1 MKRLGWL
8 GLIAVLPGFCVAGVP
23 LKGKLTPLP
32 RAHHVAGSWT
42 MRVFG
47 LGWASEVHGQVVFNG
62 QPVPGATVTAIQG
75 TKKVVVTTD
84 ALGNYSFP
92 DLADGTWTLSVEM
105 LCFEPVKQDVAVTV
119 NTPAG
124 KIELKMLPVAQLLA
138 IATAPKVETAP
149 ALTPRSAEPAKKG
162 TASAAVEIP
171 KPHSEADSNDGFLVN
186 GSTSNAATSKYALA
200 PAFGNTRSS
209 KSLYNAGLG
218 LHLDNSVFDARPD
231 SLTGQNTPKASYDR
245 LTAVLTFGGPI
256 RIPRLLPRGPNF
268 FIAYEF
274 TRDTNDTT
282 ASGLVPNLAER
293 MGNFSGQSVT
303 VVDPVTGLPYP
314 GDIVPVSPQAQAL
327 LQLYP
332 LPNTVGQYNYQA
344 AVLGATHD
352 DAMQLRMDKGIGR
365 RDQFYGNYAF
375 ESSRQSNGSLFGF
388 VDKTDTLGMDTNVSW
403 QHRFGQRLF
412 VTTGFKYSRL
422 RTLVDPFF
430 AYNNDVSS
438 NAGITGNLQ
447 DAPDWG
453 PPTLSFGASG
463 TAALTDANSEFNRN
477 RTDAVSESIEWNR
490 GKHDVTFGGDFR
502 RQEFNVFEQQNPRGT
517 FTFNGDATGSDVA
530 DFLIGVPDTSSVA
543 YGNADK
549 YLRNSAYDAF
559 VSDDWRLRPELTL
572 NIGIRW
578 EFGAPITELKNRLVN
593 LDVTSGYTSV
603 APVQASAPVG
613 SLTGRHFP
621 TSLVEP
627 DKRGFEPRLGLSWR
641 PIPGST
647 LVVRAGY
654 GIYDDTSIYQ
664 ATALQMAQ
672 QEPLS
677 TSVSVSNGPSCA
689 LTLAKGFIQ
698 CPPTTP
704 DNFAVDP
711 NLRVGYAQIWQI
723 SAQRDLPAALVG
735 TLTYQGVKGTRGIQE
750 FLPNTVAPYST
761 VTDPGPVG
769 FVYKASNGD
778 STRESGSVQ
787 LRRRLRSG
795 FTASIQYTYSKSIDD
810 DAALGGSGP
819 VGAGLAAPS
828 SPTLSIAQNWLN
840 LKAERGLSTFD
851 QRHLVNAS
859 LQYTSGQGLGGGTLM
874 RGWRGTLLK
883 EWTVVTTIT
892 AGSGLPETPVYL
904 ATVSGTGF
912 TPARPDLT
920 GAPVYAGSGLTHL
933 NAAAYAAPP
942 AGQWGDAG
950 RDSIEGPDQFT
961 TNGSFARTFRLKD
974 RFNLDVRVD
983 ATNLLNHVT
992 YTGWNTVVPY
1002 TAPGVAP
1009 VETTFGTP
1017 VAANAMRS
1025 LQFTTRLRY

>member
-1 MKRLGWL
+1 MVAVPGLCLG
-8 GLIAVLPGFCVAGVP
+8 GTPAHVKVANARRGDHFV
-23 LKGKLTPLP
+23 
-32 RAHHVAGSWT
+32 GSWT
-42 MRVFG
+42 FRVFG
-47 LGWASEVHGQVVFNG
+47 LGWASEYHGQVVFNG
-62 QPVPGATVTAIQG
+62 QPVPGATVTATQG
-75 TKKVVVTTD
+75 AKEVVVTTD
-84 ALGNYSFP
+84 ATGNYSFP
-92 DLADGTWTLSVEM
+92 DLADGTWTISVDM

-119 NTPAG
+119 STPAG
-124 KIELKMLPVAQLLA
+124 KIELKMLPVSRLLA
-138 IATAPKVETAP
+138 IATTPKVQTAP
-149 ALTPRSAEPAKKG
+149 ALNARAAQPAKKG
-162 TASAAVEIP
+162 AAPGTPAVEMP
-171 KPHSEADSNDGFLVN
+171 KPPSEAASNDGFLIN

-209 KSLYNAGLG
+209 KSLYNGGLG
-218 LHLDNSVFDARPD
+218 LHIDNSIFDARPD
-231 SLTGQNTPKASYDR
+231 SLTGLDTPKASYDR

-256 RIPRLLPRGPNF
+256 RIPRPLPHGPNF
-268 FIAYEF
+268 FVAYEF
-274 TRDTNDTT
+274 TRDTNDSTL
-282 ASGLVPNLAER
+282 SGLVPDAAER
-293 MGNFSGQSVT
+293 AGNFSGQSIT
-303 VVDPVTGLPYP
+303 VVDPTTGLPYP
-314 GDIVPVSPQAQAL
+314 GDMVPVSAQAAAL
-327 LQLYP
+327 LALYP
-332 LPNTVGQYNYQA
+332 LPNVAGTTLYNYQT

-352 DAMQLRMDKGIGR
+352 DAMQLRMDKTIGR
-365 RDQFYGNYAF
+365 RDQFYGNFAF
-375 ESSRQSNGSLFGF
+375 ESSRESAGSLFGF
-388 VDKTDTLGMDTNVSW
+388 VDKTDTLGMDANVNW

-412 VTTGFKYSRL
+412 ITTGFKFSRL

-430 AYNNDVSS
+430 AYKDDVSA
-438 NAGITGNLQ
+438 NAGINGNLQ

-453 PPTLSFGASG
+453 PPTLSFSSGNAS
-463 TAALTDANSEFNRN
+463 LTDANSEFNRN
-477 RTDAVSESIEWNR
+477 RTNGVSESIEWNR

-502 RQEFNVFEQQNPRGT
+502 RQEFNVFEQQNPRGS
-517 FTFNGDATGSDVA
+517 FTFNGNATGSDVA
-530 DFLIGVPDTSSVA
+530 DFLIGVPDTSTVA

-559 VSDDWRLRPELTL
+559 ITDDWRLRPELTL
-572 NIGIRW
+572 NVGVRW
-578 EFGAPITELKNRLVN
+578 EYGAPITELKNRLVN
-593 LDVTSGYTSV
+593 LDVASGYASV
-603 APVQASAPVG
+603 APVLASAPVG
-613 SLTGRHFP
+613 SLTGFHYP
-621 TSLVEP
+621 TSLIEP

-654 GIYDDTSIYQ
+654 GIYDDTSIYE

-677 TSVSVSNGPSCA
+677 TSVTVSNGPNCA
-689 LTLAKGFIQ
+689 LTLANGFIP
-698 CPPTTP
+698 CAGTTA

-735 TLTYQGVKGTRGIQE
+735 TVTYQGVKGTRGVQE

-761 VTDPGPVG
+761 SAAAGPVG

-795 FTASIQYTYSKSIDD
+795 FTASVQYTYSKSIDD
-810 DAALGGSGP
+810 DAVLGGSGP
-819 VGAGLAAPS
+819 VAAGLS
-828 SPTLSIAQNWLN
+828 SASTPTPTPTIAQNWLN
-840 LKAERGLSTFD
+840 LKGERSLSTFD

-883 EWTVVTTIT
+883 EWTVLTTIT

-904 ATVSGTGF
+904 ATVTGTGF

-920 GAPVYAGSGLTHL
+920 GASIYAGRGLTHL
-933 NAAAYAAPP
+933 NVNAYGAPP
-942 AGQWGDAG
+942 AGQWGNAG
-950 RDSIEGPDQFT
+950 RDSIEGPDQFSMS
-961 TNGSFARTFRLKD
+961 GSLARTFRLKD
-974 RFNLDVRVD
+974 HFSLDVRVD
-983 ATNLLNHVT
+983 ATNVLNHVT

-1009 VETTFGTP
+1009 AETTFGTP
-1017 VAANAMRS
+1017 EAANAMRS